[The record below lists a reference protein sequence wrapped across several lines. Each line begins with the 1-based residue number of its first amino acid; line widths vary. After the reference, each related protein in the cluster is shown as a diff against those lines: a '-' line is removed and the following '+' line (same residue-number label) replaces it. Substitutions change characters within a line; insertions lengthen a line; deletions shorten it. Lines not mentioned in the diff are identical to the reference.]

1 MKTKELKTKEAPAA
15 VGAYSQG
22 QVAGDLIFTSGQ
34 IGLDPETNR
43 PVRNNIE
50 AETRQVL
57 ENLINVVKAGGG
69 NKNSIVKTTVYVT
82 DLDNYQLINE
92 IYESIFQD
100 SLPARSVVEVA
111 DLPKEMNLEIE
122 AIATK
127 A

>member
-1 MKTKELKTKEAPAA
+1 MGTEEISTEKAPAA

-22 QVAGDLIFTSGQ
+22 QITGDLIFTSGQ

-43 PVRNNIE
+43 PVRGDIE
-50 AETRQVL
+50 AEARQVL
-57 ENLINVVKAGGG
+57 ENLLAVVEAGGG
-69 NKNSIVKTTVYVT
+69 SKDSIVKTTVYVT

-92 IYESIFQD
+92 VYESVFQE

-111 DLPKEMNLEIE
+111 DLPKDMNLEIE

-127 A
+127 V

>member
-1 MKTKELKTKEAPAA
+1 MKTKELSTKEAPAA

-43 PVRNNIE
+43 PIRNNIE